1 LSFEAFVYI
10 NANKM
15 VAYLKVPGMCYCNG
29 TSLEYYI
36 SWRKSMPKVK
46 LSWLTIVLNQ
56 LWWEFY

>member
-1 LSFEAFVYI
+1 LKSQWNCNIFIQPFQVLLSFEAFVYI

-36 SWRKSMPKVK
+36 S
-46 LSWLTIVLNQ
+46 
-56 LWWEFY
+56 